1 MIKEIAVVVYAVTDM
16 ERAKRFYSET
26 LRLKPG
32 EPFSEN
38 WIEFDVGGAAFAIT
52 NNFKTEGPASSVAFE
67 VDDIVQELSRLKEL
81 KVPFKMEMMEF
92 PTCRMA
98 LILDPDGNVVTI
110 HQRTKK

>member
-1 MIKEIAVVVYAVTDM
+1 MIKEIAVVFYAVSDM
-16 ERAKRFYSET
+16 EIARKFYGET

-38 WIEFDVGGAAFAIT
+38 WVEFDVGGAAFAIT

-67 VDDIVQELSRLKEL
+67 VDDIVQELARLKEL

-92 PTCRMA
+92 PTCRLA

-110 HQRTKK
+110 HQRNKK

>member
-16 ERAKRFYSET
+16 ARAKKFYGET

-38 WIEFDVGGAAFAIT
+38 WFEFDVGGAAFAIT
-52 NNFKTEGPASSVAFE
+52 NNFKIEGPASSVAFE
-67 VDDIVQELSRLKEL
+67 VDDIVQELARLKEL
-81 KVPFKMEMMEF
+81 EVPFKMEMMEF
-92 PTCRMA
+92 PTCRLA

-110 HQRTKK
+110 HQRNKK